1 MNVRPENS
9 ALGVP
14 VEMFVGDPLAG
25 RPTRRDHGGP
35 DGAAFPAPAAGQTA
49 ANVSTQ
55 PPDRP
60 TDQLRPSP
68 PPRVEERAVAPGGD
82 LNVFLARLED
92 TVDSLRTGLIVV
104 GLVAV
109 VALGVSLYG
118 LLTGDDGSSSGA
130 SRSGLASDARVSG
143 LEDRV
148 DKLSRQ
154 LQDVRSA
161 SRDNSELG
169 DRVEQLEGTVK
180 TLSESSGG
188 DDAKQ
193 AVDQLSSRID
203 AIEKDVD
210 ALKQAPTP

>member
-1 MNVRPENS
+1 M
-9 ALGVP
+9 
-14 VEMFVGDPLAG
+14 
-25 RPTRRDHGGP
+25 
-35 DGAAFPAPAAGQTA
+35 
-49 ANVSTQ
+49 STQ

-68 PPRVEERAVAPGGD
+68 PPRVVEERAGAPASD

-104 GLVAV
+104 GLIAV

-169 DRVEQLEGTVK
+169 DRVEQLEGTVR
-180 TLSESSGG
+180 TLSDGSGG

-193 AVDQLSSRID
+193 ALDQLSSRID
-203 AIEKDVD
+203 AIEQDID